1 MSQAIITVVGR
12 DRSGIISAVS
22 QSLAVHGVNI
32 LNISQT
38 IMDEYFTMM
47 MSVDLRGCDVDR
59 PTLVG
64 LLNEDG
70 KRIGVQVNL
79 IHEDVL
85 RAMHRI

>member
-79 IHEDVL
+79 IHDDVL

>member
-12 DRSGIISAVS
+12 DRSGIIAGVS
-22 QSLAVHGVNI
+22 QALASHGVNI

-47 MSVDLRGCDVDR
+47 MSVDLRGCDLPR
-59 PTLVG
+59 PALQE
-64 LLNEDG
+64 LLNQDG
-70 KRIGVQVNL
+70 SRLGVQVNL

>member
-12 DRSGIISAVS
+12 DRSGIIAGVS
-22 QSLAVHGVNI
+22 QVLANHGVNI

-47 MSVDLRGCDVDR
+47 MSVDLRGCDLDR
-59 PTLVG
+59 PALVG

-70 KRIGVQVNL
+70 ESLGVQINL